1 MTKPIQPLL
10 FLFLGINILVLL
22 GKEKL
27 GVAGIKFEVV
37 TVANILLFLFT
48 LIGLLL
54 QIKAASNKNPN
65 AIVRAVMAG
74 MGIKLIGFAS
84 AILIYIYLSGKNKSN
99 LSVYVSLGLYFVYT
113 WLEVRL
119 FLKQNPKKNAQ
130 S

>member
-1 MTKPIQPLL
+1 MTNPIKPLL

-27 GVAGIKFEVV
+27 AAVGVRFEVL

-48 LIGLLL
+48 LIGLML

-74 MGIKLIGFAS
+74 MGIKLIGFAT
-84 AILIYIYLSGKNKSN
+84 ALLIYIYLAGKEKST

-113 WLEVRL
+113 WIEVRL
-119 FLKQNPKKNAQ
+119 FLKQNAKKNAQ

>member
-1 MTKPIQPLL
+1 MTNPIKPLL

-27 GVAGIKFEVV
+27 AAVGVRFEVL

-48 LIGLLL
+48 LIGLML

-74 MGIKLIGFAS
+74 MGIKLIGFAT
-84 AILIYIYLSGKNKSN
+84 ALLIYIYFAGKEKST

-113 WLEVRL
+113 WIEVRL
-119 FLKQNPKKNAQ
+119 FLKQNAKKNAQ

>member
-1 MTKPIQPLL
+1 MKPVRPLL
-10 FLFLGINILVLL
+10 ILFVIINACILVWKERLANAGINY
-22 GKEKL
+22 
-27 GVAGIKFEVV
+27 EVV